1 MRSTRSILSP
11 GFRWFADISDMTWL
25 VEHDLSLPSAS
36 HGHSPCVPVSKFPC
50 LIRTPVIYLVFF
62 FFFLMFSYPMGCLLA
77 ISLLQT
83 FICLFRVLVGAFRIY
98 HCGAWTLRL
107 WHMAWLFCSMWDLSG
122 TISKSRSFSL
132 VASGNLLTQL
142 LSL

>member
-11 GFRWFADISDMTWL
+11 GFQWFADISDMTWL

-62 FFFLMFSYPMGCLLA
+62 FFNVLPSYGLPFS
-77 ISLLQT
+77 SLSLT
-83 FICLFRVLVGAFRIY
+83 NIYLCVSGLSWSIRIY
-98 HCGAWTLRL
+98 RCGAWTLRL
-107 WHMAWLFCSMWDLSG
+107 WHTAWLFCSMWDLSG
-122 TISKSRSFSL
+122 TISQSRSFSL